1 MMSLGYSVKS
11 TQHTGTPCNIP
22 EYNRHALGKPNQFKL
37 KHQYSVDYTLA
48 QTFHTLA
55 VIRFLSQITHCK
67 KYSVKMATS
76 AWLLQ
81 FQGSQVGSMIKGIPQ
96 HNYNS

>member
-22 EYNRHALGKPNQFKL
+22 EYNTEVLGTYWENQNHFKP

-48 QTFHTLA
+48 QTL
-55 VIRFLSQITHCK
+55 V
-67 KYSVKMATS
+67 YTS
-76 AWLLQ
+76 NFW
-81 FQGSQVGSMIKGIPQ
+81 K
-96 HNYNS
+96 